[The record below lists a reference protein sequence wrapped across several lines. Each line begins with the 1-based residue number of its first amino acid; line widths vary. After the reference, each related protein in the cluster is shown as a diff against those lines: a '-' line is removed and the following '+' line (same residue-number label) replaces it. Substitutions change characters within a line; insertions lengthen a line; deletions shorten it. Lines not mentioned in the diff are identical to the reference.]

1 MQKSSNQREARELTV
16 PDLDLPIL
24 TDAARRPP
32 VLSMDQYFL
41 ANENDALAFHED
53 SAPPFEERCS
63 VPFEL

>member
-1 MQKSSNQREARELTV
+1 V
-16 PDLDLPIL
+16 PDLELPIL

>member
-1 MQKSSNQREARELTV
+1 MQKSSNQKEARELAV
-16 PDLDLPIL
+16 PDLELPIL

-32 VLSMDQYFL
+32 ALSMDQYFL
-41 ANENDALAFHED
+41 ANENDALAFHEN